1 MESQS
6 PLFLIDVHNLLH
18 NSRNLFQKCLGSKV
32 NLSTAYHSQTHGQA
46 ERTIQKLEDMFR
58 ACVIDLKVN
67 QDYHLI
73 MVEFA

>member
-58 ACVIDLKVN
+58 ACVIYFKGNWYDYLDL
-67 QDYHLI
+67 I
-73 MVEFA
+73 EFS